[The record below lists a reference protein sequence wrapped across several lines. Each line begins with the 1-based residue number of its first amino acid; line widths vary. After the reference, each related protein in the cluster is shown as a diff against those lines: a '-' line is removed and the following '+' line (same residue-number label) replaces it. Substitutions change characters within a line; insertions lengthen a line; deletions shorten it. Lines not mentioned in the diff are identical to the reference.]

1 MIDVNVSYLHAY
13 SRHRKVLRLLR
24 EAAAASSNE
33 GFGQLWLD
41 LRGDFVARTRRWLQ
55 RLRDSGRIGDTDVD
69 LLAESLGC
77 MTEQMAYVHVGLPVS
92 TPKRERIDEL
102 GRTLGEVWFRALP
115 PVRE

>member
-41 LRGDFVARTRRWLQ
+41 LRGDFVARTRRWPGSRQLPDTG
-55 RLRDSGRIGDTDVD
+55 RLPGRR
-69 LLAESLGC
+69 ANARSS
-77 MTEQMAYVHVGLPVS
+77 MAQAS
-92 TPKRERIDEL
+92 S
-102 GRTLGEVWFRALP
+102 
-115 PVRE
+115 

>member
-55 RLRDSGRIGDTDVD
+55 RLRDSGRISTRHSVR
-69 LLAESLGC
+69 
-77 MTEQMAYVHVGLPVS
+77 PVS
-92 TPKRERIDEL
+92 AHDLPEREWRWQS
-102 GRTLGEVWFRALP
+102 GSR
-115 PVRE
+115 